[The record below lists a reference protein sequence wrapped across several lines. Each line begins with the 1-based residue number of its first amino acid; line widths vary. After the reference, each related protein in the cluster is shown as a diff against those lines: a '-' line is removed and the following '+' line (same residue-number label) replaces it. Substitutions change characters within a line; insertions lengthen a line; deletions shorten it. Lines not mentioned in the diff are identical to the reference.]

1 MTHFETWSISPTS
14 CFEQVILNMSNLI
27 GATLFTNQM
36 IDLLKGH
43 DGQQNLNKE
52 KEIYNFSFCP
62 FQIDV
67 DNNNNYYYYS
77 FVNNSKTIST
87 WDKYIALGR

>member
-27 GATLFTNQM
+27 GATLFTNRM

-52 KEIYNFSFCP
+52 KEIYKFLFCP

-67 DNNNNYYYYS
+67 KNYCYYCNYYYS
-77 FVNNSKTIST
+77 FVNNSKTICH
-87 WDKYIALGR
+87 KYLG